1 MSQARSQW
9 VRMES
14 QRRGGLN
21 GLGGTEKD
29 YGRHPHFYIVRI
41 LALYAQ
47 NKEPQNPVTMET
59 SRQPVK
65 AH

>member
-1 MSQARSQW
+1 MDGVTEA
-9 VRMES
+9 
-14 QRRGGLN
+14 GALN

-29 YGRHPHFYIVRI
+29 HECRPHFYIVRI